1 MLAWLS
7 ANWQQ
12 VILWLVAVDS
22 VLMSIFPQVGIFAVI
37 KNFLSGLVPAAP
49 AAPAVAPAA
58 VPAVVPP
65 KS

>member
-37 KNFLSGLVPAAP
+37 KNFLSGLVPAVPAAAP
-49 AAPAVAPAA
+49 AAAP
-58 VPAVVPP
+58 VVVPP